1 MKITI
6 YIPFGD
12 LGIGDFVLVRLANP
26 KLYPMWMER
35 AEREVVKD
43 EQFDNFKHVHIQWWV
58 PIKKRKEIIHHCIK
72 IVG

>member
-1 MKITI
+1 
-6 YIPFGD
+6 
-12 LGIGDFVLVRLANP
+12 
-26 KLYPMWMER
+26 MER